1 MRNPVARWIHPE
13 PAPPAFG
20 QGKTVP
26 EQSASWVSRIT
37 FDWLTPILAVGWTRP
52 LQSEDLWELPH
63 QRTAAIMGDRVEEA
77 FYRRVRPKKRP
88 SAVAEHF
95 QPTLPLHKNTARP
108 HHATVNTSLPSKDDD
123 DDGGEDADSDSS
135 NTAHSSSSPPDSPDS
150 PPAETPATS
159 NGKSSGSG
167 SGSGKHPS
175 TRPKAPFET
184 VHGYKTPFILRSKK
198 PNYNESLVGALHE
211 VFFYRFWAAGL
222 LRFLADG
229 LITTSPLITRALL
242 EYLGQAYAYAI
253 APPGTVPPPP
263 PAGRGWGLA
272 VGLWAMQQVASL
284 LTNQYYITAQTTGF
298 SCRTSLVSLILRKA
312 LRLDSRARLEHSTGK
327 ITTMISADCTRID
340 MASGFFHVAW
350 IGPCQIALAIGLLIH
365 NMGVSALVGLGV
377 LLLGTPVQAVIVARM
392 IKTRRAAVRLTD
404 RRVRLMQEVF
414 TGIRVLVL
422 FEWRNT
428 PFAERVANMR
438 REELLFLRKL
448 ALLRAMTFSVVY
460 FLPVL
465 AAVLSFITYAL
476 LGHGLNPAIIFS
488 SLQYF
493 TIIRMP
499 LVFTPLV
506 ASSCGDAY
514 VALGRISQYMLS
526 AELKGD
532 YDENNK
538 DYGIEVHGSF
548 TWETVGGPP
557 DSKAPGAAGP
567 PGAKKSPGAGTE
579 GIAKGGGGGGNKADA
594 ESKKKQAKLSKEDK
608 QAAKQKKLDEKEKK
622 KSEKA
627 KKKAA
632 KARWSE
638 RRRRAEAGEDISS
651 SEDEA
656 DEDSGGGKGKGVV
669 GSVSLEAK
677 DEKVIVPVQAKPFAL
692 SNMDLAIPR
701 GELVAVVGR
710 IGSGKSSL
718 LSALAGEM
726 RKRSGTV
733 SFGGSVAYVAQQSW
747 IQNLT
752 FQQNILFG
760 HELDAERY
768 ARVVDVCAL
777 EHDIELLSHGDQT
790 EIGEQGVNLSGGQKA
805 RVSLARAAYYDA
817 DNILLDDPLSAVD
830 PGIGRHLMHKC
841 IMGFMGGKTRVLVT
855 HQLWALPL
863 VDRILVMDDG
873 KIVEQGTYAELVARQ
888 GGVFAALI
896 EEHGVE
902 ESAEQKDE
910 QHEDSKEQALQPA
923 VGKQAAAGGDK
934 GKEGGGGMMTDEERE
949 VGAVSMQV
957 YLKYLASAGS
967 AWWAPALISIMTLI
981 QVAQIGNN
989 LLLRYWSEGSIP
1001 GWKQGQYMGLYAG
1014 FGVAQAVFVFM
1025 GSFSVSVAGFYASLS
1040 LYKRSLGGV
1049 LNSPISFHETTPTGR
1064 IVNRLSKDVDT
1075 LDMQLPSNLF
1085 QFGNQFW
1092 TVLGTIGLVIYSYNW
1107 LGVMFPPL
1115 IIIYAVVQAYYR
1127 RTSREAKR
1135 LDSILRSRLYASFGE
1150 TLTGLASIRA
1160 FRAQK
1165 RFVRMNEVNIDY
1177 NNRAYYLTIAVQR
1190 WLSVRMDFLG
1200 NVLILGIG
1208 LAAVGFRRSISPAV
1222 LGVAL
1227 TYTLQI
1233 TQSLSQM
1240 VQQLAQV
1247 EQDFN
1252 VVERV
1257 LHYADLPPEG
1267 EKILPSD
1274 PPEDEWP
1281 TEGAIEFRNV
1291 QLRYREGLPLVLKG
1305 VSFTVR
1311 PGERVGVVGRTGAGK
1326 SSLLVA
1332 LWRMAP
1338 LAGGQI
1344 LIDGRDIGALGFE
1357 TLRRRICIVPQD
1369 SVIFDH
1375 SLRFNVDP
1383 TGRATDAEMNAALRQ
1398 VGLIVDDD
1406 ENDDG
1411 AKTPVEV
1418 AEVRAEGEKVAESG
1432 VATPKEGAK
1441 QARRFTLDM
1450 PCREDS
1456 FSAGQRQLIALA
1468 RAIVKNT
1475 KVLALD
1481 EATSSA
1487 DVESD
1492 ATIQR
1497 WIAKHMDRTLL
1508 CIAHRLNTICFYD
1521 RVLVMDKGEVAEFD
1535 APLTLFDRPNSIFR
1549 SMCDA
1554 AKITRE
1560 DIIAIRAAAERK
1572 GSIVQALIETS
1583 PEERGVVV
1591 GDDDAVVPPQ

>member
-1 MRNPVARWIHPE
+1 MKNPIKAWWSPE
-13 PAPPAFG
+13 PAPEAYG
-20 QGKTVP
+20 GGTTVP
-26 EQSASWVSRIT
+26 EHSASFASRLL
-37 FDWLTPILAVGWTRP
+37 FSWLTPMLAVGWTRP
-52 LQSEDLWELPH
+52 LQSEDLWELP
-63 QRTAAIMGDRVEEA
+63 QDRTAEIMGDRVEEA
-77 FYRRVRPKKRP
+77 FYRRVRPSKRP
-88 SAVAEHF
+88 AAVAAHYRSTVVE
-95 QPTLPLHKNTARP
+95 TPL
-108 HHATVNTSLPSKDDD
+108 ATSPAKDLDEKATPMREDDD
-123 DDGGEDADSDSS
+123 AVSASS
-135 NTAHSSSSPPDSPDS
+135 TAHSSDAAAQSPST
-150 PPAETPATS
+150 ATPS
-159 NGKSSGSG
+159 EKH
-167 SGSGKHPS
+167 SGKAPQPQV
-175 TRPKAPFET
+175 RQKAPFET
-184 VHGYKTPFILRSKK
+184 VHGYKIPFPLRSKK
-198 PNYNESLVGALHE
+198 PVYSESLFGALHE
-211 VFFYRFWAAGL
+211 VFFWRFWFAGL
-222 LRFLADG
+222 LRFVADG
-229 LITTSPLITRALL
+229 LLTTSPLVTRALL
-242 EYLGQAYAYAI
+242 EYLGQAYAYSI
-253 APPGTVPPPP
+253 APPGTVPAPPS
-263 PAGRGWGLA
+263 AGRGWGLA
-272 VGLWAMQQVASL
+272 VGLWAMQQIASL
-284 LTNQYYITAQTTGF
+284 LTNQYYIVAQTTGF

-327 ITTMISADCTRID
+327 ITTMISADCTRLD
-340 MASGFFHVAW
+340 MASGFAHIMW
-350 IGPCQIALAIGLLIH
+350 IGPCQIILAIGLLIH
-365 NMGVSALVGLGV
+365 NLGVSALVGLGV
-377 LLLGTPVQAVIVARM
+377 LILGTPIQAVIVARM

-414 TGIRVLVL
+414 TGIRILVL

-428 PFAERVANMR
+428 PFAERIGNMR
-438 REELLFLRKL
+438 REELFFLRKL
-448 ALLRAMTFSVVY
+448 ALLRAMTFSFVY

-465 AAVLSFITYAL
+465 SAVLSFITYAL
-476 LGHGLNPAIIFS
+476 LGNGLNPAIIFS

-526 AELKGD
+526 KELKGD
-532 YDENNK
+532 YDEDNEEN
-538 DYGIEVHGSF
+538 GVEMHGSF

-557 DSKAPGAAGP
+557 DANAGAGGPAGMKGPKGP
-567 PGAKKSPGAGTE
+567 PGAE
-579 GIAKGGGGGGNKADA
+579 GM
-594 ESKKKQAKLSKEDK
+594 SKKGDKAEKEKRAKISKEDK
-608 QAAKQKKLDEKEKK
+608 AAAKQKKQDEKEKK
-622 KSEKA
+622 KKEKI

-632 KARWSE
+632 KARWTQ
-638 RRRRAEAGEDISS
+638 RRRRAEAGEDVSS

-656 DEDSGGGKGKGVV
+656 DDVEDTVRNGGGGNAKIGGT
-669 GSVSLEAK
+669 SLEAK
-677 DEKVIVPVQAKPFAL
+677 DENVLVPAQGKPFSL
-692 SNMDLAIPR
+692 HDINLAIPK
-701 GELVAVVGR
+701 GELVGIVGR
-710 IGSGKSSL
+710 IGSGKSSI

-726 RKRSGTV
+726 RKQNGTV
-733 SFGGSVAYVAQQSW
+733 SFGGTVAYAAQHSW

-752 FQQNILFG
+752 FKQNVLFG
-760 HELDAERY
+760 QAEDEERY
-768 ARVVDVCAL
+768 QRVIENCAL
-777 EHDIELLSHGDQT
+777 EHDIELLPQGDQT

-817 DNILLDDPLSAVD
+817 DIVLLDDPLSSSD
-830 PGIGRHLMHKC
+830 PLVGRHLMHKC
-841 IMGFMGGKTRVLVT
+841 IMGFMSGKTRLLVT

-863 VDRILVMDDG
+863 VDRIIVVDNG
-873 KIVEQGTYAELVARQ
+873 RIVEQGTYPDLLSRK
-888 GGVFAALI
+888 GGVFSKLI

-902 ESAEQKDE
+902 ENEEQK
-910 QHEDSKEQALQPA
+910 EDQKE
-923 VGKQAAAGGDK
+923 DK
-934 GKEGGGGMMTDEERE
+934 EELKKPGKEAVKVVSGGAGLMTDEERE
-949 VGAVSMQV
+949 VGAVSFKV
-957 YLKYLASAGS
+957 YWRYLSSAGS
-967 AWWAPALISIMTLI
+967 VWWAPLLLTIMTLI
-981 QVAQIGNN
+981 QVSQIGNN

-1014 FGVAQAVFVFM
+1014 FGVAQAVFVFC
-1025 GSFSVSVAGFYASLS
+1025 GSFGVSVAGFYASLT

-1085 QFGNQFW
+1085 QFGNQLW
-1092 TVLGTIGLVIYSYNW
+1092 TVLGTVALVIYSYNW

-1115 IIIYAVVQAYYR
+1115 IIIYTIIQAYYR

-1135 LDSILRSRLYASFGE
+1135 LDSILRSRLYSSFGE
-1150 TLTGLASIRA
+1150 TLTGMATIRA
-1160 FRAQK
+1160 FRAQT
-1165 RFVRMNEVNIDY
+1165 RFVRVNESNIDY
-1177 NNRAYYLTIAVQR
+1177 NNRSYYLTIAVQR

-1200 NVLILGIG
+1200 NILVLGIG
-1208 LAAVGFRRSISPAV
+1208 LAAVGFRRTTSPAV

-1267 EKILPSD
+1267 PKLLPND
-1274 PPEDEWP
+1274 PEEDKWP

-1305 VSFTVR
+1305 VSFKIR

-1332 LWRMAP
+1332 LWRLAP
-1338 LAGGQI
+1338 IAGGQI
-1344 LIDGRDIGALGFE
+1344 LIDGQDISEIGFE
-1357 TLRRRICIVPQD
+1357 TLRRGICIVPQD
-1369 SVIFDH
+1369 SVIFDNT
-1375 SLRFNVDP
+1375 LRFNIDP

-1398 VGLIVDDD
+1398 VGLLVDGTASAGTATPHED
-1406 ENDDG
+1406 E
-1411 AKTPVEV
+1411 
-1418 AEVRAEGEKVAESG
+1418 EKV
-1432 VATPKEGAK
+1432 KEEEVVPAGEFRQ
-1441 QARRFTLDM
+1441 QARKFTLDM

-1456 FSAGQRQLIALA
+1456 FSAGQRQLISLA

-1535 APLTLFDRPNSIFR
+1535 APLDLFDRSDSIFR
-1549 SMCDA
+1549 SMCNA

-1560 DIIAIRAAAERK
+1560 DILTIRAAADRK
-1572 GSIVQALIETS
+1572 GSIVQALLQTS
-1583 PEERGVVV
+1583 AEERA
-1591 GDDDAVVPPQ
+1591 AVDPE